1 MRRRTFLAIGVGAA
15 VATACAAGPNANQ
28 PGTPTN
34 PSGKIVAA
42 NTILADWLRQL
53 VGDRLPV
60 VSLLAPGVDPH
71 IYEPTPQDAAV
82 LETAAMIFYNGFNL
96 EPQIEKL
103 VRSSGRP
110 AMAIA
115 ETVTPIQ
122 ESDTPDP
129 HVWGSVPLVIAALP
143 PVVARLQTQFPEGR
157 EVWAAN
163 GDRYQQAL
171 QALDR
176 DLRQRLVAIPVAN
189 RKLLTTH
196 DAFQYFGREYGI
208 EIVPPPIGI
217 STEEQPSPQT
227 LRNIVQQLRQ
237 TRVPAV
243 FVETTI
249 SPRLIETIA
258 AEAGVKVAA
267 TPLYSDSLGAP
278 GSGAETYADMMR
290 HNVNALVKY
299 LV

>member
-1 MRRRTFLAIGVGAA
+1 MRRRTFLMGVGAA
-15 VATACAAGPNANQ
+15 AAAACTGAPNGGNL
-28 PGTPTN
+28 
-34 PSGKIVAA
+34 VAA

-53 VGDRLPV
+53 VGDRRPV

-71 IYEPTPQDAAV
+71 IYEPTPQDAAL
-82 LETAAMIFYNGFNL
+82 LETAAMVFTNGLNL

-110 AMAIA
+110 FMAIA

-122 ESDTPDP
+122 DNGTPDP
-129 HVWGSVPLVIAALP
+129 HFWGSVPLVMAALP
-143 PVVARLQTQFPEGR
+143 PVVARLQTQFPELR
-157 EVWAAN
+157 EALTPN

-171 QALDR
+171 QTLDR
-176 DLRQRLVAIPVAN
+176 ELRERLATIPVAN

-227 LRNIVQQLRQ
+227 LRQIVQQLRQ
-237 TRVPAV
+237 NRVPAV

-258 AEAGVKVAA
+258 AEAGVKVAT
-267 TPLYSDSLGAP
+267 TPLYSDSLGGP

-290 HNVNALVKY
+290 QNVNALAKY
-299 LV
+299 LA